1 MYIKINIYSPVDT
14 ACHGFDL
21 DCVAKAGQ
29 DILGDGA
36 RIAGNGDELY
46 ISTLQIYKKTNI
58 DTDQDMICHRIN
70 HDYPFLGVG
79 NTGYG
84 TGYGY
89 QGVDQGYVTRK
100 ELVKS
105 GLLLGAGILKGA
117 LLTTVINNINNNNNG
132 K

>member
-1 MYIKINIYSPVDT
+1 M
-14 ACHGFDL
+14 
-21 DCVAKAGQ
+21 DCVAKAGK

-36 RIAGNGDELY
+36 RIAGNGDKLCMPSLVQEKQIIY
-46 ISTLQIYKKTNI
+46 AITYRIKISHA
-58 DTDQDMICHRIN
+58 CS
-70 HDYPFLGVG
+70 GVG

-84 TGYGY
+84 SGYGYGY

-117 LLTTVINNINNNNNG
+117 LLTTVINNINNNNG